1 MAPSKKNVKK
11 KGKSS
16 EASPKKKKIHVKRS
30 KSSSGFKKQLPGESS
45 QTLVLFSPS
54 SSRAEAP
61 QRAKKS
67 KASRASGSGASASQS
82 TPFDESKF
90 RSLEHFQKYHAKI
103 KKRTIIPDR
112 NLLLKEAEYPEIQAI
127 IAKLRWEFFCQIAG
141 QGRQGLTFEF
151 YANGWRKKDEDWPEF
166 TTFVRGKM
174 VKFDSAHINKILC
187 IGDDPS
193 IYGPTF
199 ADFFRRR
206 PDFQEI
212 LQVLCCSDVVWLP
225 INQPKH
231 KALKMG
237 DLQPF
242 PRAWGAFIIAS
253 VLPVLHDTTLL
264 LDRAKLLFAII
275 KGMKIDLG
283 SIISKEMENIMS
295 SKTKSL
301 AYPSLITLLCLDVGV
316 TLSDDDI
323 PISAAKTI
331 SARRISE
338 YKLAFQKK
346 QPNAPSTSRPP
357 PPRSQ
362 AEFNQLIL
370 DNQAQILE
378 NQATLTQAI
387 AALARRQNVLYRSL
401 KRGQLILAKNL
412 FDIPSR
418 VHTEAPLLNLADFDD
433 ELLGEH
439 LGHQVLPP
447 FPSASQSFGDNDNE
461 DDGPASS

>member
-1 MAPSKKNVKK
+1 MAPSKKNVKN

-16 EASPKKKKIHVKRS
+16 KASPEKKKIPVKRS

-45 QTLVLFSPS
+45 QALVLFSPS
-54 SSRAEAP
+54 SSRAKAP

-67 KASRASGSGASASQS
+67 EASRASGSGASASQS

-90 RSLEHFQKYHAKI
+90 RSLEHFQKYHAEI

-112 NLLLKEAEYPEIQAI
+112 NLLLKEAEYPEIQAT

-199 ADFFRRR
+199 TDFSRRR

-295 SKTKSL
+295 SKT
-301 AYPSLITLLCLDVGV
+301 
-316 TLSDDDI
+316 
-323 PISAAKTI
+323 
-331 SARRISE
+331 
-338 YKLAFQKK
+338 
-346 QPNAPSTSRPP
+346 RPP

-362 AEFNQLIL
+362 AEFNQLIM

-387 AALARRQNVLYRSL
+387 AALAKENAALARRQDVLYGSL
-401 KRGQLILAKNL
+401 KRGQLLLAKNL
-412 FDIPSR
+412 VDIPSR
-418 VHTEAPLLNLADFDD
+418 VHTEAPLLNSADFDD

-447 FPSASQSFGDNDNE
+447 FPSASRSFGDNDNE

>member
-16 EASPKKKKIHVKRS
+16 KASPEKKKIPVKIS
-30 KSSSGFKKQLPGESS
+30 KSSSGFKKQLPGEIS
-45 QTLVLFSPS
+45 QALVLFNPS
-54 SSRAEAP
+54 SSRAQAP

-67 KASRASGSGASASQS
+67 QASRASGSGASASQS
-82 TPFDESKF
+82 TPFDE
-90 RSLEHFQKYHAKI
+90 
-103 KKRTIIPDR
+103 
-112 NLLLKEAEYPEIQAI
+112 NLLLKEAEYPEIQAT
-127 IAKLRWEFFCQIAG
+127 IAKLIWEFFCQIAG
-141 QGRQGLTFEF
+141 EGRQGLTFEF

-199 ADFFRRR
+199 ADFFRRCL
-206 PDFQEI
+206 DFQEI
-212 LQVLCCSDVVWLP
+212 LQVLCCSDAVWLP

-283 SIISKEMENIMS
+283 SIISREMENIMS

-301 AYPSLITLLCLDVGV
+301 AYPSLITLLCLDEGV
-316 TLSDDDI
+316 PLSDDDI
-323 PISAAKTI
+323 PISAAKAI

-338 YKLAFQKK
+338 YELAFQKK

-378 NQATLTQAI
+378 NQATL
-387 AALARRQNVLYRSL
+387 ARRQDVLYR
-401 KRGQLILAKNL
+401 
-412 FDIPSR
+412 
-418 VHTEAPLLNLADFDD
+418 TPLLNSADLDD
-433 ELLGEH
+433 DLLGEH

-447 FPSASQSFGDNDNE
+447 FPSTSRPFGDNDNE
-461 DDGPASS
+461 DNGPASS